1 MYVCSK
7 LLAFDVSPTLCC
19 VCAKML
25 ACTPCIF
32 TTVINILSTFT
43 ISSFLAC
50 HGRTS
55 FTTVF
60 IWPQAVLEAKV
71 LAKALDRWRNCVNVP
86 EKSSIMPAKNNY
98 KACYCRSYKTD
109 IFHLWFST
117 WLWYVQL
124 FFLCITVNTVIIPY
138 SVLISSR
145 WLDATYKDIEFKN
158 SSNTWKDIQG
168 SKPGMALNRTSPIW
182 ELRASLAIHSLPAT
196 QHKWTCPALTPA
208 SKLVRFTYPKGCKA

>member
-1 MYVCSK
+1 MFAAAHVWKVGWPTWFSNLHSIGACFCNTHRRCPSRDVCMFQTACIRHISNT
-7 LLAFDVSPTLCC
+7 VLCMC
-19 VCAKML
+19 QN

-71 LAKALDRWRNCVNVP
+71 LAKALDSWRNCVNMP

-117 WLWYVQL
+117 WLWYLQ
-124 FFLCITVNTVIIPY
+124 
-138 SVLISSR
+138 
-145 WLDATYKDIEFKN
+145 
-158 SSNTWKDIQG
+158 
-168 SKPGMALNRTSPIW
+168 
-182 ELRASLAIHSLPAT
+182 
-196 QHKWTCPALTPA
+196 
-208 SKLVRFTYPKGCKA
+208 

>member
-1 MYVCSK
+1 MCRRNRQLCQQRIITRHATAEVIRLTFSIYD
-7 LLAFDVSPTLCC
+7 LARD
-19 VCAKML
+19 
-25 ACTPCIF
+25 
-32 TTVINILSTFT
+32 
-43 ISSFLAC
+43 
-50 HGRTS
+50 
-55 FTTVF
+55 
-60 IWPQAVLEAKV
+60 
-71 LAKALDRWRNCVNVP
+71 
-86 EKSSIMPAKNNY
+86 
-98 KACYCRSYKTD
+98 
-109 IFHLWFST
+109 
-117 WLWYVQL
+117 WYVQL

-208 SKLVRFTYPKGCKA
+208 SKLVRFTYPKGCKARSQNRDLSVASLAP